1 MVIDRSTNQDCNPKD
16 AQLALAL
23 YWQESGDTVY
33 HDRGVRIQYVAICC
47 DTVSKIIYCF
57 IGPCSVFTLASL
69 LLPVSDVTLEWKSRK
84 AEDRLQHSS

>member
-33 HDRGVRIQYVAICC
+33 QDRGVRIQYVAICC